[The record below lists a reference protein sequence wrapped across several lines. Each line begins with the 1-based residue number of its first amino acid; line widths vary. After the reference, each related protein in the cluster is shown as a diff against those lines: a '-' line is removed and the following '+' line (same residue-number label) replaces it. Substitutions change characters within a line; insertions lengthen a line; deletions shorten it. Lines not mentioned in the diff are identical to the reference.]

1 MPSPLE
7 SLREGI
13 RRTMLLIGLT
23 GSIATGKSTVSSI
36 LSRPPYNLPVVD
48 ADVLAR
54 EVVEPGTTAY
64 RQIVEYFADSTP
76 ELLLPVSS
84 PELGSM
90 AGTQTRQV
98 DRDDDAARQTSA
110 RPLNRAALGQRV
122 FGTDPARAQDRAVLN
137 RIVHPAVRRAMYSAV
152 AREYARG
159 RHWAVVLDVPLLFES
174 GLDVLCGSVVVVGV
188 RDRAVQ
194 MRRLLAR
201 DPALS
206 EEDARRRVLSQTD
219 VRDKARRAE
228 RRDECWGLGLG
239 LGLGLCGI
247 WEPRRSGK
255 PDTSDGP
262 GDGPA
267 AGIVLWN
274 DADKDDLEG
283 QVRAMVEHLRATSP
297 PWWHTLLWVCP
308 PLALAVGVYNSYCS
322 WRAKRAWEREVKQR

>member
-1 MPSPLE
+1 
-7 SLREGI
+7 
-13 RRTMLLIGLT
+13 MLLIGLT

-36 LSRPPYNLPVVD
+36 LSRAPYNLPVVD
-48 ADVLAR
+48 ADALAR

-64 RQIVEYFADSTP
+64 RQIIEYFGDSTP
-76 ELLLPVSS
+76 DLLQPVSS
-84 PELGSM
+84 AKPGSVSG
-90 AGTQTRQV
+90 AQARDV
-98 DRDDDAARQTSA
+98 DREDDDGPARETSA

-122 FGTDPARAQDRAVLN
+122 FGTDAARAHDRAVLN
-137 RIVHPAVRRAMYSAV
+137 RIVHPAVRRAMYRAV
-152 AREYARG
+152 AREYLRG

-174 GLDVLCGSVVVVGV
+174 GLDVACGSVVVVGV

-228 RRDECWGLGLG
+228 RRDECWGLGLSL
-239 LGLGLCGI
+239 LGLRRR
-247 WEPRRSGK
+247 WRRRSGR
-255 PDTSDGP
+255 PDPSSSP

-274 DADKDDLEG
+274 DADKDDLER
-283 QVRAMVEHLRATSP
+283 QVRAMVDHLRATSP
-297 PWWHTLLWVCP
+297 PWWHTLLWICP
-308 PLALAVGVYNSYCS
+308 PLALVVGVYSSYCS